1 MTVYILI
8 AVLAIA
14 LGIFVYWLLVKVP
27 ALKPILYVVLPI
39 AIVALT
45 YYIYKGIDEPIQ
57 FEKEKAKRYEVV
69 KQNLI
74 DIRTAQE
81 AYIKIYGVYADH
93 LDSLIASVKNDS
105 LPNVR
110 AIGSVP
116 DSLLEKGYTEKR
128 AAQEGIIIR
137 DTILEP
143 ILASAFPKN
152 FPIDSLKYVPFSG
165 GMEFELERG
174 VIETASKVKVQ
185 VFEAR
190 APFDWWLKGLNEQL
204 IINLNEQRR
213 LNDQYE
219 GLKVGSLT
227 ETNNNAG
234 NWE

>member
-27 ALKPILYVVLPI
+27 ALKPVLYVVLPI

-81 AYIKIYGVYADH
+81 AYIKIHGVYADN
-93 LDSLIASVKNDS
+93 LDTLIASVKNDS

-152 FPIDSLKYVPFSG
+152 YPIDSLKFVPFSSG
-165 GMEFELERG
+165 LEFELERG